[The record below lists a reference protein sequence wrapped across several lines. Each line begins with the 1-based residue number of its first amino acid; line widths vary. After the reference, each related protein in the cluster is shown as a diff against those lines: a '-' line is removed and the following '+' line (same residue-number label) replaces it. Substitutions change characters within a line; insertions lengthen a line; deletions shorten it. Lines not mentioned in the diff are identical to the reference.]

1 MTGKSKQRNDAD
13 NAFLKVQTK
22 TSVRSRVLSEIEVVN
37 QARDANTARLKA
49 LRLEKE
55 ALDREALAAAP
66 EPKRRRSKSP

>member
-22 TSVRSRVLSEIEVVN
+22 SSVRTRVLSEIELVT
-37 QARDANTARLKA
+37 QARDTNMARLKA

-66 EPKRRRSKSP
+66 EPKRRRTKSP